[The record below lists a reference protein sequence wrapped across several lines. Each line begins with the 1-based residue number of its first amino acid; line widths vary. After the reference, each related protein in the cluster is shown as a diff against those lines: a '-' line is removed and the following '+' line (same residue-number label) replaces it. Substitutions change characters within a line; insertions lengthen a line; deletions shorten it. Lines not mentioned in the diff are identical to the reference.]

1 MKFRGKDKTAV
12 ATFFTRYSSL
22 LTDKIQD
29 FANKN
34 YKLPDTNKFITM
46 IDDFIRN
53 LSTPPPP
60 NSPLAHAVTLL
71 NAPNMRENA
80 DLMSSY
86 LSSLITGIRV
96 PAVPPPTPAPAA
108 LSAKRSDGAILANGS
123 AASQAALTG
132 CFGFTASDAA
142 ACANANN
149 ISASRL
155 IGDRSTGVFYHNT
168 IHSDTSVFGVKDRKD
183 GIFKITCIYDQ
194 KDDHY
199 YFVGIAKH
207 DGTESLAER
216 RDPVAKYKVQESLI
230 PTTLLKGDT
239 LRFR

>member
-1 MKFRGKDKTAV
+1 MKFQGKDKTAV
-12 ATFFTRYSSL
+12 ATFFTRYSRQL
-22 LTDKIQD
+22 KDEIQN
-29 FANKN
+29 FASTN
-34 YKLPDTNKFITM
+34 YKLPDINKFITM
-46 IDDFIRN
+46 IDNFISS
-53 LSTPPPP
+53 LPAAPP
-60 NSPLAHAVTLL
+60 NSPIANAVGLL
-71 NAPNMRENA
+71 TAPNMRENA

-86 LSSLITGIRV
+86 LSNLTTGIRV
-96 PAVPPPTPAPAA
+96 PAVPPPAPAA
-108 LSAKRSDGAILANGS
+108 LSAKRSDGAILADSS

-142 ACANANN
+142 ACANASN

-155 IGDRSTGVFYHNT
+155 SGDLSGGAFYHNT
-168 IHSDTSVFGVKDRKD
+168 IHSDTSVFGVKDLRD

-194 KDDHY
+194 KDGHY

-207 DGTESLAER
+207 DGTERLPSR

>member
-1 MKFRGKDKTAV
+1 MKFRGNDKTAV

-22 LTDKIQD
+22 LTDEIRD

-46 IDDFIRN
+46 IDNFIRN
-53 LSTPPPP
+53 LPTPPPP

-80 DLMSSY
+80 DLISGY
-86 LSSLITGIRV
+86 LSNLTTGIRV
-96 PAVPPPTPAPAA
+96 PAVPPPAPVA
-108 LSAKRSDGAILANGS
+108 LSAKRSDGAILADDS

-142 ACANANN
+142 ACTNANN

-155 IGDRSTGVFYHNT
+155 IGDRSVGVFYHNT
-168 IHSDTSVFGVKDRKD
+168 IHSDTSVFGVKDRRD

-194 KDDHY
+194 KDGHY

-207 DGTESLAER
+207 DGTERPPER
-216 RDPVAKYKVQESLI
+216 RDPVAKYKIQESLI